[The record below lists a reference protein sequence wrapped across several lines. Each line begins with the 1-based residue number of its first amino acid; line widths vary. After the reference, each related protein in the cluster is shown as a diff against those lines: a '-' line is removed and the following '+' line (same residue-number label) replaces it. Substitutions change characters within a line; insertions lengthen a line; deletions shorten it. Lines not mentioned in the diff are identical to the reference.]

1 MSQVKGASEAR
12 RRELILRALLE
23 LMRFDPAVDDSA
35 DIDALAKEKV
45 AAFCKAFDHEKAFI
59 QYFKTQWEDKIGGV
73 SLLVE

>member
-35 DIDALAKEKV
+35 DIDALVKEKV
-45 AAFCKAFDHEKAFI
+45 AAFARPLTMKRRSSSTSKLSGR
-59 QYFKTQWEDKIGGV
+59 TR
-73 SLLVE
+73 